1 MQVLQG
7 TADAN
12 IRFEDLRS
20 LLGALGFAER
30 IRGDHHIFSKPGVAE
45 ILNLQPRGSL
55 TKPYQVRQVRSVI
68 IRYKLAE
75 GTESTKYEIILYW
88 SVDDDA
94 FIAEVPELPGCAA
107 DGPTRQEALANAE
120 IVIQEWIET
129 AQEFGRPIPEPK
141 GRLLF
146 A

>member
-45 ILNLQPRGSL
+45 ILNLQPRGSMA
-55 TKPYQVRQVRSVI
+55 KPYQVRQIRSLI

-75 GTESTKYEIILYW
+75 G
-88 SVDDDA
+88 
-94 FIAEVPELPGCAA
+94 
-107 DGPTRQEALANAE
+107 
-120 IVIQEWIET
+120 
-129 AQEFGRPIPEPK
+129 AQ
-141 GRLLF
+141 
-146 A
+146 